1 MKHVPRLLFF
11 SALLPVLATA
21 LISQCVAQNTAI
33 AAPDIVIRISSPGI
47 SAETMH
53 TTVSEPARALFQ
65 DMKDLDAVSTAS
77 SDGVSLIML
86 RQNTVQKDQQILL
99 REIRS
104 RLEIIQQRRPGV
116 EAPRIELQKKRTH
129 NAGIRFT

>member
-1 MKHVPRLLFF
+1 
-11 SALLPVLATA
+11 
-21 LISQCVAQNTAI
+21 
-33 AAPDIVIRISSPGI
+33 
-47 SAETMH
+47 
-53 TTVSEPARALFQ
+53 
-65 DMKDLDAVSTAS
+65 MKDLDAVSTAS

-116 EAPRIELQKKRTH
+116 EAPRIELQKKRTYT
-129 NAGIRFT
+129 AGIRFT